1 MSLQIRFSL
10 KTNLCNTREQFLKLS
25 KFKPHL
31 SLIFALDW
39 HVPIFAVIMS
49 TLSNRINNLS
59 ESATIKMAKMG
70 RELASKGVDVI
81 SLSLGETDFYTPDF
95 VKEAA
100 KEAIDK
106 NFSYYT
112 PVAGYPELRKEIAAK
127 LKRENNLDYDFDQI
141 VVSTGAKQ
149 SLANAIL
156 CVVNPGEE
164 VVIPTPYWV
173 SYSELVKL
181 AEGESVFINTTLESD
196 FKITPEELE
205 AAITPKTK
213 LFMFSSPNNPTGS
226 VYTREELAGLVK
238 VFEKYPN
245 IYIISDEIYEHI
257 NFLNAHESIA
267 QFPTVKD
274 RVIIIN
280 GLSKAYAMTG
290 WRIGYSVSNKE
301 IAAACD
307 KLQSQITSGTCSI
320 TQKAGIAA
328 YAGGLDTIHEMRTVF
343 KERRDLVYGLLKD
356 IPGLKV
362 NLPGGAFYFFPE
374 VSSFF
379 GKTTPD
385 GAIIKNAEDLS
396 LYLLNTGHVATVSGD
411 SFGDPNSIRLSYAA
425 ANEKLI
431 EAMKRIKA
439 ALGALK

>member
-1 MSLQIRFSL
+1 
-10 KTNLCNTREQFLKLS
+10 
-25 KFKPHL
+25 
-31 SLIFALDW
+31 
-39 HVPIFAVIMS
+39 
-49 TLSNRINNLS
+49 
-59 ESATIKMAKMG
+59 
-70 RELASKGVDVI
+70 
-81 SLSLGETDFYTPDF
+81 
-95 VKEAA
+95 
-100 KEAIDK
+100 
-106 NFSYYT
+106 
-112 PVAGYPELRKEIAAK
+112 
-127 LKRENNLDYDFDQI
+127 
-141 VVSTGAKQ
+141 
-149 SLANAIL
+149 
-156 CVVNPGEE
+156 
-164 VVIPTPYWV
+164 
-173 SYSELVKL
+173 
-181 AEGESVFINTTLESD
+181 
-196 FKITPEELE
+196 
-205 AAITPKTK
+205 
-213 LFMFSSPNNPTGS
+213 MFSSPNNPTGS